1 MNNNDRVRRLT
12 FLALFTAFAILLS
25 YVEFILPPIYS
36 AVPGIKL
43 GLPNVAIVLAL
54 YRYGVR
60 DAAAVSLVRL
70 AVVAML
76 FGNPVTF
83 IYSFAGAALSLALMS
98 ILKRLDF
105 LSETG
110 VSVAGAVSHN
120 LGQIAVAMILL
131 RTAELGYYMIV
142 LAVTGTVAGIF
153 VGLLG
158 KLLIKRLEKI

>member
-1 MNNNDRVRRLT
+1 MNNKDRVRRLT

-43 GLPNVAIVLAL
+43 GLPNVAIILAL

-70 AVVAML
+70 VLVAML

-83 IYSFAGAALSLALMS
+83 IYSFAGAALSLALMA
-98 ILKRLDF
+98 ILKKLDF

-153 VGLLG
+153 VGLVG
-158 KLLIKRLEKI
+158 RLLIKRLEKI

>member
-158 KLLIKRLEKI
+158 RLLIKRLEKI

>member
-1 MNNNDRVRRLT
+1 MNNKDRVRRLT